1 MQLDAGIKIFLNKH
15 IAKDNISAI
24 LTKLRAQGFWAL
36 PANPAQ
42 WMLEFTLFSHFDQDL
57 SENKNQISIEADTL

>member
-1 MQLDAGIKIFLNKH
+1 MQLDAGIKIVLNKR
-15 IAKDNISAI
+15 IAKENLSAT

-42 WMLEFTLFSHFDQDL
+42 WMSEFTYSVKSIRFVHKQ
-57 SENKNQISIEADTL
+57 KQISIEADTF